1 MQVFDSNE
9 SFEKQIAEEA
19 ETNTE
24 SGEQERD
31 LPDNMSDLDE
41 NEDHTREKRTQS
53 NVFPTLEGELS
64 IPSSR
69 RNIILKKLITAIPW
83 KSPEEFDEHI
93 SW

>member
-19 ETNTE
+19 QTNTE
-24 SGEQERD
+24 SGEQDRD

-41 NEDHTREKRTQS
+41 NEDHTREKRTQGHL
-53 NVFPTLEGELS
+53 FPTLEGELS
-64 IPSSR
+64 IPNSR
-69 RNIILKKLITAIPW
+69 RNIILKKLTTAIPW
-83 KSPEEFDEHI
+83 KSPEEFEHI